1 MLPGINKIPLRVN
14 PAQWQFVML
23 RSKNKYAIF
32 SRGTG
37 KSWIVGYEVDE
48 NVRLMPRGVTTVTQ
62 SKDRRLC
69 GVQDTASRMV
79 SPIRAYHAV

>member
-23 RSKNKYAIF
+23 QSKNKYAIF
-32 SRGTG
+32 SRDTG

-48 NVRLMPRGVTTVTQ
+48 NVRLDAPHRKQAGEA
-62 SKDRRLC
+62 
-69 GVQDTASRMV
+69 GN
-79 SPIRAYHAV
+79 